1 MKLVLADS
9 KHFRDSISISSELV
23 NEVKFK
29 ATTDGLE
36 MVAMDPANVAMVILK
51 ILSSC
56 FIEYKVEGSEEVTI
70 SLTNLKQILRRV
82 KSDDVLSLET
92 TEDSKLKVQLKGKT
106 TRSFSLPL
114 LELDDREQRV
124 PELTFPI
131 TIEMPSSL
139 LTESI
144 EDVSVVAESVTLLG
158 DKDELLVKAQGDLS
172 KAFIE
177 IKNDEITIIKTDS
190 EDKFKGKYSL
200 EYLRK
205 MMSGSKI
212 SDKVHVSFNTDYPL
226 KIEYKVIDRVAMSFI
241 LAPRVDND

>member
-1 MKLVLADS
+1 
-9 KHFRDSISISSELV
+9 
-23 NEVKFK
+23 
-29 ATTDGLE
+29 
-36 MVAMDPANVAMVILK
+36 MVILK

>member
-9 KHFRDSISISSELV
+9 KHFKDSISIASELV

-56 FIEYKVEGSEEVTI
+56 FVEYSVSGSEEVTV
-70 SLTNLKQILRRV
+70 SLANLKQILRRV

-92 TEDSKLKVQLKGKT
+92 TEDSKLTVQLKGKT

-124 PELTFPI
+124 PELSFPI
-131 TIEMPSSL
+131 TVEMASSL
-139 LTESI
+139 LTESV

-158 DKDELLVKAQGDLS
+158 DKNELLVKAQGDLS

-177 IKNDEITIIKTDS
+177 IKNDENTSIKTDS

-205 MMSGSKI
+205 MMNGSKI
-212 SDKVHVSFNTDYPL
+212 SDKVSVSFNTDYPL
-226 KIEYKVIDRVAMSFI
+226 KIEYKVIDRVALSFI